1 MENFLD
7 VVISFI
13 PTLITII
20 LTYIIVV
27 LFIKIK
33 KYINIKTEYYKLK
46 LNELKNR
53 T

>member
-7 VVISFI
+7 VLISLI

-27 LFIKIK
+27 LFVRIK
-33 KYINIKTEYYKLK
+33 KYINVKTEYYQVK
-46 LNELKNR
+46 LNELKKI